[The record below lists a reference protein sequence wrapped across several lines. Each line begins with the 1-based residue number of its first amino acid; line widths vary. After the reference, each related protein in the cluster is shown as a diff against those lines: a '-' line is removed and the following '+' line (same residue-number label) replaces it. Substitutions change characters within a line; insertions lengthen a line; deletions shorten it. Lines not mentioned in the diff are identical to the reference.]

1 MSETEW
7 RWKEWKED
15 LIEVKEVVEEW
26 MAEDLEIVED
36 LLIIVEDWKTDKVLV
51 GLVEEDD

>member
-1 MSETEW
+1 
-7 RWKEWKED
+7 
-15 LIEVKEVVEEW
+15 